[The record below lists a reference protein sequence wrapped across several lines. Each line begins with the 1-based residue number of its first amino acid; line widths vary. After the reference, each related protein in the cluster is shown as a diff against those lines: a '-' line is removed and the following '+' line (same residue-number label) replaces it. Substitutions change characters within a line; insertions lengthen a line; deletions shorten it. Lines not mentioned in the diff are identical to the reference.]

1 MVQVASLAAA
11 QVFFAEPV
19 VHNLAA
25 LLSKKF
31 ARSRLIPRDNADDDP
46 ATANTHRR

>member
-25 LLSKKF
+25 ALIFF